1 MGAAD
6 EFLQAYGVPVDAE
19 NAPRALLRFP
29 GPCGI
34 RDFLNGELKFLATP
48 EDRVV
53 YFTSRNFE
61 YIEEGAGL
69 FGSLVVFDALKFE
82 IVQTAVAHVYVGK
95 NCALSTEHR
104 IGWAPPS
111 VMKRVE
117 DWSGVDSPEILAKL
131 IGPDSGEREAVQ
143 KLADAYFAEI
153 EAVAKVERRPGKFW
167 FAMSAAERVRMLER
181 IGFAPRWS
189 A

>member
-1 MGAAD
+1 M
-6 EFLQAYGVPVDAE
+6 EELLQVFGVSVDAE
-19 NAPRALLRFP
+19 HAPRALLRFP

-61 YIEEGAGL
+61 YIEEGAAL

-82 IVQTAVAHVYVGK
+82 IVQTAASHIYVGK
-95 NCALSTEHR
+95 NLPLSAEHR
-104 IGWAPPS
+104 IDWVPPS

-117 DWSGVDSPEILAKL
+117 NWSEIDGPDALAKL
-131 IGPDSGEREAVQ
+131 IGPGSDERDTVRKMAG
-143 KLADAYFAEI
+143 DYFAEI
-153 EAVAKVERRPGKFW
+153 NAVAQLERRPGKFW
-167 FAMSAAERVRMLER
+167 FALSAAERTRELQRLGV
-181 IGFAPRWS
+181 APRWS